1 MRQTRRMIGAM
12 ISSASEPFDV
22 VVVGAGPAGVVAAL
36 RAARLGART
45 ALITRDQFGGM
56 AANDGPVPVRTL
68 AQAARLIREARQLPR
83 YGIAGGEPSL
93 DFPRLLARVREV
105 TAAAREQTLLRDDV
119 ERAGVRIYEQAGP
132 ARFADAHTVESDN
145 APRLQ
150 ADRVI
155 ICTGGSSR
163 PLPVPGFDLTATHSD
178 AWNLS
183 SVPPSLLVIGAGAT
197 GVQVASIFNAF
208 GSRVHLVEIAPRILM
223 SEDHEVSEVVGGAL
237 AASGIHLVEG
247 AGTIDRFERCA
258 TGVRLIHSSGNGQQS
273 IDATLAVVA
282 AGWVAATAGL
292 ALDRAGVQTNLRGY
306 VEVDAQLRTSAPH
319 VFAAGDVTGRAM
331 VVHEAVRQG
340 LVAATNAV
348 LGRNTVVPDQVS
360 PIGSFT
366 DPEYASVGLTETAA
380 RQTHD
385 AVVATVRFDSLPRP
399 IIDGRHTGFCKLVID
414 RKLHTIL
421 GCHVVGERAVELAQL
436 AATAM
441 AAQMPVEQLALVPFS
456 FPTYANALGR
466 AAMQAAIDLDH
477 TGMWVVGHLETAV
490 EAGVA

>member
-1 MRQTRRMIGAM
+1 MT
-12 ISSASEPFDV
+12 SSPPESFDV
-22 VVVGAGPAGVVAAL
+22 VVIGAGPAGVVAAL
-36 RAARLGART
+36 RARRLGART

-83 YGIAGGEPSL
+83 YGIASSEPVL
-93 DFPRLLARVREV
+93 DYPRLLARVREV
-105 TAAAREQTLLRDDV
+105 TEAAREQTLLRDDL
-119 ERAGVRIYEQAGP
+119 EQAGVRIYEQAGP
-132 ARFADAHTVESDN
+132 ARFAGAHTVESDN

-150 ADRVI
+150 ADKVI
-155 ICTGGSSR
+155 ICTGGTSR
-163 PLPVPGFDLTATHSD
+163 PLPVPGSELTATHSD

-183 SVPPSLLVIGAGAT
+183 SVPSSLLVLGAGAT

-208 GSRVHLVEIAPRILM
+208 GSRVHLVEVAPRILA
-223 SEDHEVSEVVGGAL
+223 SEDHEVSEHVAAAL
-237 AASGIHLVEG
+237 TASGIHIVED
-247 AGTIDRFERCA
+247 AGTIDRFERCPA
-258 TGVRLIHSSGNGQQS
+258 GVRLVHSPGTGQHS

-282 AGWVAATAGL
+282 VGWVAATAGL
-292 ALDRAGVQTNLRGY
+292 ALDRAGVQTDRRGY
-306 VEVDAQLRTSAPH
+306 VETDAQLRTSAPH

-331 VVHEAVRQG
+331 VVHEAVRQA

-348 LGRNTVVPDQVS
+348 LGQHAVLPEQVS

-385 AVVATVRFDSLPRP
+385 AATSTVRFDSLPRP
-399 IIDGRHTGFCKLVID
+399 IIDGRPAGFCKLVID
-414 RKLHTIL
+414 RELHTIL

-441 AAQMPVEQLALVPFS
+441 AARMPVEQLALIPFS
-456 FPTYANALGR
+456 FPTYANTLGR
-466 AAMQAAIDLDH
+466 AAILAAIDLDP
-477 TGMWVVGHLETAV
+477 TGTWAVDHLETAV